1 MSIVNIL
8 TRETPTIA
16 GHEFD
21 AILEDTLEVS
31 NELTGYAVEFGVR
44 AQDHAITNPFR
55 WSLTVAI
62 SNNPLKV
69 QESDFIGAASF
80 LDTDSGILATAA
92 GLSAGYLAGSQETRS
107 SSALEFLVGL
117 ATSKQRFDISA
128 GDIDLTD
135 MIVRKIT
142 RQKSAENENALVAVV
157 ELQQLIT
164 LETVVS
170 NQPTLQELNSQD
182 RSCTSNAATVNKGE
196 IVGGS
201 VSDSIN
207 SYITEV
213 LG

>member
-16 GHEFD
+16 GYEFD
-21 AILEDTLEVS
+21 AILDDKLEVS
-31 NELTGYAVEFGVR
+31 NELTGYTIEFGAR
-44 AQDHAITNPFR
+44 AQDHAITNPFL
-55 WSLTVAI
+55 WTLTVTI

-69 QESDFIGAASF
+69 QSSNFVGAASY
-80 LDTDSGILATAA
+80 LNTNSGILATGL
-92 GLSAGYLAGSQETRS
+92 GLSAGYLAGSKETRS
-107 SSALEFLVGL
+107 SSALEFLIGL

-135 MIVRKIT
+135 MIVLKIM

-157 ELQQLIT
+157 YLQQLIT
-164 LETVVS
+164 LETVTS
-170 NQPTLQELNSQD
+170 NQPSLQRLNPQD
-182 RSCTSNAATVNKGE
+182 PSYTSNVATVNKGE

-201 VSDSIN
+201 VSKSIS
-207 SYITEV
+207 SYISGV